1 MSKNKKEK
9 QPAVETVEAVE
20 ADMAAEEAAAA
31 DTQAEAASDGQSEA
45 ASQPEPESYTL
56 TAEEFKTVQEHIQ
69 TLQKQ
74 KDETVALLQRNQAD
88 FDNFRRRNASVRADS
103 LEEGKRECIKALLP
117 ALDNF
122 DRALQAEGAG
132 DESWREGVRLVH
144 RQLMDSLQKLGLSE
158 IEAEGKFDP
167 NVHEAVMQEKAEGRE
182 SGDILAVLQK
192 GYRVGER
199 IVRHSMVKVAE

>member
-9 QPAVETVEAVE
+9 QPAVETAEAVE

-31 DTQAEAASDGQSEA
+31 DTQAEAVSDGQAEA

>member
-1 MSKNKKEK
+1 M
-9 QPAVETVEAVE
+9 
-20 ADMAAEEAAAA
+20 
-31 DTQAEAASDGQSEA
+31 
-45 ASQPEPESYTL
+45 
-56 TAEEFKTVQEHIQ
+56 QEHIQ

>member
-9 QPAVETVEAVE
+9 QPAVETAEAVE

-182 SGDILAVLQK
+182 RGDILAVLQK

>member
-9 QPAVETVEAVE
+9 QPAVETAEAVE

-31 DTQAEAASDGQSEA
+31 DTQAEAASDGQAEA